1 MVFVSQKQESSP
13 LSFFNHQNSK
23 HMKIKSWTRIQLMSL
38 VTNIIADK
46 LHSCRACFLLYLR
59 LLFNHFVSYFHQL
72 FLATLPKLMMIAVV
86 SSAIIAVV
94 SSAVIVDVSS
104 PMVAVSV
111 IAAVANNLLV
121 MTAAVV

>member
-1 MVFVSQKQESSP
+1 
-13 LSFFNHQNSK
+13 
-23 HMKIKSWTRIQLMSL
+23 MKIKSWTRIQLMSL

-94 SSAVIVDVSS
+94 SSAIITMISSAVVAMVPAAVIVDVSS